1 MYPRIILFI
10 LLPLFGF
17 SQAPQKINFQSI
29 LRNSGGEIVSNKAV
43 SLRISILSVSITGNT
58 VYSETH
64 SRSKSEFSELD
75 AHNLVFK
82 T

>member
-43 SLRISILSVSITGNT
+43 SLKISILSGSITGNT
-58 VYSETH
+58 VFTTALSH
-64 SRSKSEFSELD
+64 
-75 AHNLVFK
+75 LVDPFVA
-82 T
+82 TGIN